1 MIYHISIENFATIE
15 NIDFDLEKGL
25 NIITGETGSGKSVLI
40 SAISTILGA
49 RADSGM
55 IRTGADKSKL
65 GIALSLDGEDYI
77 ITREINSNGKSI
89 SKINGEL
96 VSLAEIKSFTAGK
109 IDIHGQYDN
118 QYLLNQDNH
127 IFIVDSF
134 NDTNFKDS
142 LNKMEAL
149 YMDWK
154 ASYNQYISFLKNQE
168 SLQREYSF
176 LKFESEYLNNLNLKD
191 GEYETLLE
199 ELNFMKNSNKI
210 YENLNEAYS
219 LIHDSDTDILSSL
232 STAKDKL
239 DSIASFHDDVK
250 TISEELDEIYYN
262 LDDISERLFKILSK
276 IDFSEENIDEIS
288 LRLSKLED
296 AKRKYNMSIEKII
309 EYKQSIDAKLETNIN
324 SDEILSDLKAVMD
337 KKYNLAMEHAEHLSL
352 TRKENAV
359 KLKKAINEELKSLNF
374 TWHNF
379 DIHFTKNTGL
389 SNKGIDDIQFL
400 MSTNPNDELK
410 PLAKI
415 ASGGEISRIML
426 AFKHIIGDKDKT
438 STMIFDE
445 IDTGISGNTAFVVGN
460 KLKEISKH
468 HQVIAITHLPQI
480 ASAGDYNF
488 NIVKDITNNSVF
500 TNILSLND
508 EEKIKVV
515 ANLMS
520 GDDSDSDALNASKTL
535 INRFKS

>member
-55 IRTGADKSKL
+55 IRTGADKSRL

-96 VSLAEIKSFTAGK
+96 ASLAEIKSFTAGK

-134 NDTNFKDS
+134 NDANFKDS
-142 LNKMEAL
+142 LDKMETL

-154 ASYNQYISFLKNQE
+154 ASYNKYISFLKNQE

-191 GEYETLLE
+191 GEYENLLE

-232 STAKDKL
+232 STAKEKL
-239 DSIASFHDDVK
+239 DNIASFHDDVK

-324 SDEILSDLKAVMD
+324 SDEILSALKAVMD
-337 KKYNLAMEHAEHLSL
+337 EKYNLAMEHAEHLSL

-359 KLKKAINEELKSLNF
+359 KLKKEINEELKSLNF

-379 DIHFTKNTGL
+379 DIHFNKNTVL
-389 SNKGIDDIQFL
+389 SNKGIDNIQFL

-488 NIVKDITNNSVF
+488 NIVKDIANNSVF

-508 EEKIKVV
+508 EEKVKVV

>member
-55 IRTGADKSKL
+55 IRTGADKSRL

-96 VSLAEIKSFTAGK
+96 ASLAEIKSFTAGK

-134 NDTNFKDS
+134 NDANFKDS
-142 LNKMEAL
+142 LDKMETL

-154 ASYNQYISFLKNQE
+154 ASYNKYISFLKNQE

-191 GEYETLLE
+191 GEYENLLE

-210 YENLNEAYS
+210 HENLNEAYS

-232 STAKDKL
+232 STAKEKL
-239 DSIASFHDDVK
+239 DNIASFHDDVK

-337 KKYNLAMEHAEHLSL
+337 EKYNLAMEHAEHLSL

-359 KLKKAINEELKSLNF
+359 KLKKEINEELKSLNF

-379 DIHFTKNTGL
+379 DIHFNKNTVL
-389 SNKGIDDIQFL
+389 SNKGIDNIQFL

-488 NIVKDITNNSVF
+488 NIVKDIANNSVF

-508 EEKIKVV
+508 EEKVKVV